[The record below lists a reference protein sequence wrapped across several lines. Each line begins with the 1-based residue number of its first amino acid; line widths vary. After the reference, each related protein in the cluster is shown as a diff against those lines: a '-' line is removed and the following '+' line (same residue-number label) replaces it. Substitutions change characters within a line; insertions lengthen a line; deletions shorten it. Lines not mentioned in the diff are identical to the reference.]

1 MAQLLRPQMED
12 TLGRKRTSFLRN
24 PIAWLREEQLSRGF
38 WVFFAAA
45 FFFDFGF
52 SVYFFLYNL
61 YLLDLRFNDRAIG
74 LITGAVTL
82 GSVAGTLPAGFLA
95 RKFGLRPLLIVCFLG
110 ASILGAFRTM
120 FNGEMAQICLAFVA
134 GLAMCLWGVC
144 FLPALARLTTEKN
157 RASAFGL
164 IFSVSIGT
172 STLGGFVCGYL
183 PRWLDMAGFT
193 LQPEQ
198 VKRII
203 LLASC
208 AIAAVGL
215 TAVLRLRLPPADSES
230 SEQIQPVEI
239 RTRKSRIIH
248 PFLLRY
254 LPAMALWTGVMA
266 AFNPFANVYLSRNLH
281 ISMESIG
288 VIFSGSQILQL
299 CAGLLTPLLFRR
311 LGLLNG
317 IVVTQLMT
325 ASALGV
331 LAITR
336 DSRLAVVLYLGFSA
350 MQWMCSPGLYNLL
363 MTRMPDQERSSA
375 ASMTLFC
382 NAVFASA
389 ATAGAGIL
397 YVRFGYP
404 HVLIGIAS
412 LAALAAMLFWMLVGS
427 NSCRGYEGQRAQTP
441 TGS

>member
-1 MAQLLRPQMED
+1 VAQLLQPQMED
-12 TLGRKRTSFLRN
+12 TRDRKRISFLSS
-24 PIAWLREEQLSRGF
+24 PITWLHEEHLSRGF

-74 LITGAVTL
+74 LITGALTL
-82 GSVAGTLPAGFLA
+82 GSVAGTLPAGVLA

-110 ASILGAFRTM
+110 APILGAFRTM
-120 FNGEMAQICLAFVA
+120 VNDEMSQIFLAFIA
-134 GLAMCLWGVC
+134 GVAMCLWGVC
-144 FLPALARLTTEKN
+144 FLPALARLTTERN

-183 PRWLDMAGFT
+183 PRWLDIAGFT

-215 TAVLRLRLPPADSES
+215 TAVLRLRLPPPDSES
-230 SEQIQPVEI
+230 SEHIQPVEI
-239 RTRKSRIIH
+239 RTRKTRIIH

-266 AFNPFANVYLSRNLH
+266 AFTPFANVYLSRNLH
-281 ISMESIG
+281 ISMERIG

-299 CAGLLTPLLFRR
+299 CVGLLTPLLFRR

-382 NAVFASA
+382 NAVLASA
-389 ATAGAGIL
+389 ATSAAGIL

-404 HVLIGIAS
+404 HVLLGISA
-412 LAALAAMLFWMLVGS
+412 LAVLAAMLFRLMVG
-427 NSCRGYEGQRAQTP
+427 A
-441 TGS
+441 GSRYTSHKVQSGITSF